1 MTDAMLRL
9 GREGTGFLRDAW
21 KSEKPW
27 FVTTGLLVILLLLD
41 PAQGR
46 LSLDFVLTSLAETA
60 PYLILSIAVAAY
72 AGASGADNLIARIF
86 SGSPRTMIL
95 IAAIFG
101 LVRKGDLTQAT
112 EKLDR
117 IYYDMLKEDAAFFR
131 KIPKDD
137 LTHKLLEEH
146 NYTNGHLEIL
156 AELFNADGEL
166 EIAKG
171 NRELSLD
178 FSEKSLLLFEYI
190 DIQEKTQIGRASCR
204 ERV

>member
-1 MTDAMLRL
+1 MIEML
-9 GREGTGFLRDAW
+9 GD
-21 KSEKPW
+21 
-27 FVTTGLLVILLLLD
+27 
-41 PAQGR
+41 
-46 LSLDFVLTSLAETA
+46 
-60 PYLILSIAVAAY
+60 
-72 AGASGADNLIARIF
+72 
-86 SGSPRTMIL
+86 L

-190 DIQEKTQIGRASCR
+190 DIQEKTLSLDRLEKMNSIRDR
-204 ERV
+204 IENLKKPVTDT